1 MIGKNVTQPG
11 ICKLEQAGK
20 FSINHYAG
28 KVFYSTDGFVHKNV
42 DTIPEELSTLML
54 QCTGLGIIKDML
66 VAKAGLPEKPKEDAP
81 KPAAE
86 AAAVEAAPAEPVKLT
101 MKERMAA
108 LQAQNAKDVG
118 GGTPE
123 PVKRGGGRL
132 GGGKKAAA
140 PTLGGRLREGIGEVK
155 AGKDGKDGVS
165 TGLMGLLS
173 KTTTHYIRCVKPN
186 DSMAAFGFEQPRVLQ
201 QLQYSGVVEMVRI
214 RRAGY
219 PGRFA
224 FATFAARFG
233 ALCYRDEMAMSAKER
248 AALKPEAT
256 CARILEAAGLHPDRH
271 YALGKTMVLLRNI
284 NPDSDPNPDLNPSS
298 NY

>member
-1 MIGKNVTQPG
+1 
-11 ICKLEQAGK
+11 
-20 FSINHYAG
+20 
-28 KVFYSTDGFVHKNV
+28 
-42 DTIPEELSTLML
+42 
-54 QCTGLGIIKDML
+54 
-66 VAKAGLPEKPKEDAP
+66 
-81 KPAAE
+81 
-86 AAAVEAAPAEPVKLT
+86 
-101 MKERMAA
+101 
-108 LQAQNAKDVG
+108 
-118 GGTPE
+118 
-123 PVKRGGGRL
+123 
-132 GGGKKAAA
+132 AAA
-140 PTLGGRLREGIGEVK
+140 PTLGGRLRAGIGEVK

-284 NPDSDPNPDLNPSS
+284 NPDSDPNPDLNPSP